1 METKKAPPPGAEF
14 ALNVILHVFIMFAVL
29 ILMYNY
35 VVIPSE
41 TKSITKQMSK
51 TFASAVNLAWM
62 EAVPPKAAPY
72 LQPGLAA
79 TVPLL
84 TRLSASYANTDQA
97 QIQSNKKTMQVA
109 YFILALL
116 GTCFLVTVVVLYQAG
131 VYYKD
136 MERMLA
142 QVGFENLVVLAVVGA
157 AEFTFFMKV
166 GSKYI
171 PVMPS
176 AVTTAIFG
184 ELTEK

>member
-1 METKKAPPPGAEF
+1 MEGKRAPPAGAEF
-14 ALNVILHVFIMFAVL
+14 ALNVILHVFMMFGVL

-41 TKSITKQMSK
+41 TKSITKEMSK
-51 TFASAVNLAWM
+51 TFATAVNLAWG
-62 EAVPPKAAPY
+62 EAVPPAAAPD
-72 LQPGLAA
+72 LQPALAA
-79 TVPLL
+79 AVPLL

-97 QIQSNKKTMQVA
+97 QVEANKKTMQVA

-116 GTCFLVTVVVLYQAG
+116 GTCFLVTVVVLYQTG
-131 VYYKD
+131 IYHKD

-142 QVGFENLVVLAVVGA
+142 QVGFENIIVLAVVGA

-176 AVTTAIFG
+176 AVTTAIFK
-184 ELTEK
+184 ELT